1 MSPQPCTWY
10 HMSNEC
16 ARGGKKLDK
25 LIRDAKRGGGVKRV
39 RVGYLGNEQYP
50 DGTPVSLVA
59 LINEYGSPDNR
70 IPQRA
75 FFSRALAAMRAD
87 LRRELRKGYDPR
99 KGGRVSP
106 ELAARLGEI
115 AKRHIQAS
123 IEATREPPN
132 APATLESKRGS
143 NPLVDSGQMADAVDY
158 HVE

>member
-1 MSPQPCTWY
+1 MSV
-10 HMSNEC
+10 
-16 ARGGKKLDK
+16 RGGKKLDR
-25 LIRDAKRGGGVKRV
+25 LIRDAKRGGVKRV
-39 RVGYLGNEQYP
+39 RFGYLGNEQYP

-59 LINEYGSPDNR
+59 LINEYGSPENR

-87 LRRELRKGYDPR
+87 LRRELRKGFDPR
-99 KGGRVSP
+99 TGGVSR

-132 APATLESKRGS
+132 APDTLADKRGS
-143 NPLVDSGQMADAVDY
+143 SPLVDSGQMAEAVDFQ
-158 HVE
+158 VE

>member
-1 MSPQPCTWY
+1 MTSTCY
-10 HMSNEC
+10 HEC
-16 ARGGKKLDK
+16 MPVRGGKKLDR

-39 RVGYLGNEQYP
+39 RFGYLGNEQYP

-59 LINEYGSPDNR
+59 LINEYGSQAVHVPER
-70 IPQRA
+70 GFFRA
-75 FFSRALAAMRAD
+75 ALAAMRAD
-87 LRRELRKGYDPR
+87 LRRELHKGYDAR

-132 APATLESKRGS
+132 APTTLESKRGS
-143 NPLVDSGQMADAVDY
+143 SPLVDTGELGRV
-158 HVE
+158 VEYNVE